1 MGPSAR
7 TLITFC
13 LREEEVFV
21 FFLTTTTTK
30 SLPKTPISSYL
41 IGRQR
46 PSGKHVP
53 SFAVEPALVD
63 TGRPEACA
71 ARLRFGLL

>member
-1 MGPSAR
+1 VRGALGTDFDYFLPW
-7 TLITFC
+7 
-13 LREEEVFV
+13 EEE
-21 FFLTTTTTK
+21 FFGAVR
-30 SLPKTPISSYL
+30 SLPKTPISTYL

-46 PSGKHVP
+46 PSGKQVP